1 MRTWFPHTGYWWND
15 RGRWIWSGPNQV
27 EDRSPES
34 VSRCYRFLLSVPYQ
48 TYEDR
53 KRLDEQWRVDLAEA
67 IVEESCK

>member
-1 MRTWFPHTGYWWND
+1 
-15 RGRWIWSGPNQV
+15 V